1 MEDSYYSKYLKYK
14 NKYLSLKKNN
24 FGGSS
29 TRGPNDP
36 KPKKP
41 GQVIKGKDGFFYE
54 NPKLYDKTAEPIK
67 ASTVSYLKQIAGP
80 SAVGYIKN
88 TSDPDAEPEKLVM
101 KCKYDTNEP
110 TIPSTTPPTLVPYF
124 IKAYPAGDAKNNYLE
139 SYTGTAKNA
148 AKAEVKTAEDA
159 AAYVEEKII
168 ADHTKSGFLA
178 KDGKET
184 GDESKRLFSDEAK
197 ATIKDIVSATFD
209 GKFNRKNE
217 RAIKDAKEYNELY
230 SCFDPNNPDL
240 KP

>member
-54 NPKLYDKTAEPIK
+54 NPKLYKNDDEPVKKNTI
-67 ASTVSYLKQIAGP
+67 SYLKQIAGP

-88 TSDPDAEPEKLVM
+88 TSDPDAEPERLVM
-101 KCKYDTNEP
+101 KCKYDANEP
-110 TIPSTTPPTLVPYF
+110 TVPGSTAPLVPYS
-124 IKAYPAGDAKNNYLE
+124 IKAYPVKKKENNYLE
-139 SYTGTAKNA
+139 SFTGKAKNA
-148 AKAEVKTAEDA
+148 AKADVKTAQDA
-159 AAYVEEKII
+159 AAYVEEKIK
-168 ADHTKSGFLA
+168 ADHTANGF
-178 KDGKET
+178 DPTNPDET
-184 GDESKRLFSDEAK
+184 KRLFSDDAI

-217 RAIKDAKEYNELY
+217 RAVKDAKEYNELY

>member
-54 NPKLYDKTAEPIK
+54 NPKLYDTTKEPIK
-67 ASTVSYLKQIAGP
+67 KNTKSYLKQIAGP

-88 TSDPDAEPEKLVM
+88 TSDPDAEPERLVM

-110 TIPSTTPPTLVPYF
+110 TIPGSNAALEPYF
-124 IKAYPAGDAKNNYLE
+124 IKAYQNFDAKNNYLV
-139 SYTGTAKNA
+139 SYTGADSKVGSTQVTTADGA
-148 AKAEVKTAEDA
+148 AEFVDQQ
-159 AAYVEEKII
+159 II
-168 ADHTKSGFLA
+168 ADHKKSKFL
-178 KDGKET
+178 DNQGKET
-184 GDESKRLFSDEAK
+184 GDESKRVFSDDAK

-217 RAIKDAKEYNELY
+217 RAVKDAKEYNELY